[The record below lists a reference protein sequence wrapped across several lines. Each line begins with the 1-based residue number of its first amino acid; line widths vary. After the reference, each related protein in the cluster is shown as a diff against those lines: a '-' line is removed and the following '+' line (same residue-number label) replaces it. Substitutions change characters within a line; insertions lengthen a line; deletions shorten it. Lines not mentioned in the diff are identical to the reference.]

1 MLGSWVVAV
10 RAVKSAVR
18 ALLQVVVEATGLMV
32 AVPVRAAAWSE

>member
-10 RAVKSAVR
+10 RAAVP
-18 ALLQVVVEATGLMV
+18 AVLLQVVVEATGLMV